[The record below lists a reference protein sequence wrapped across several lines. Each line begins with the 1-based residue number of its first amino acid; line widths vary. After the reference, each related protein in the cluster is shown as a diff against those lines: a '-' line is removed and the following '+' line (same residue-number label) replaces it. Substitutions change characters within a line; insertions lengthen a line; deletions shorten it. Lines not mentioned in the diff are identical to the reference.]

1 MTKQQKEWNRGD
13 CRVLSFGIDI
23 SVDENVDADE
33 LAWVLKNLKLKE
45 TCLNLDD
52 IKHIQIIGVDFK
64 EDLTDE
70 YLENGWVL

>member
-33 LAWVLKNLKLKE
+33 LAWVLSHLKLKE
-45 TCLNLDD
+45 TCLSLDD
-52 IKHIQIIGVDFK
+52 IKHIQILGVDFK
-64 EDLTDE
+64 GDLTDE